1 MFNCGQILIF
11 EEQRGNSSLSPEVRQ
26 AVYDM
31 WVENCIP
38 SPDARNSRCLVK
50 ISKLLYLKKY
60 GGLVNKITINE
71 TKKQERCNTI
81 LC

>member
-1 MFNCGQILIF
+1 MG
-11 EEQRGNSSLSPEVRQ
+11 SSLSSEVRQ

-38 SPDARNSRCLVK
+38 STDARNSRCLVK

-71 TKKQERCNTI
+71 TKNRREVQYNT
-81 LC
+81 LLAV